1 MTNWSYFLY
10 IHICSFYSYKSVLF
24 YNLNMNKTDIINLVN
39 TFATTTN
46 QQPEMPVAA
55 KIIYVVLGILFCLGC
70 GLLIWYY
77 FNKKDEWERTR
88 SSYEKYKAGSFKGF
102 WGRMRAPI
110 IVFLAVLLLILG
122 IFFVGAGL
130 LEWVPHNDIVGP

>member
-1 MTNWSYFLY
+1 
-10 IHICSFYSYKSVLF
+10 
-24 YNLNMNKTDIINLVN
+24 MNKTDIINLVN
-39 TFATTTN
+39 TLATTGNT
-46 QQPEMPVAA
+46 QQEMPVAA
-55 KIIYVVLGILFCLGC
+55 KVIYVILGILLCVGC

-110 IVFLAVLLLILG
+110 IVFLSVLLLILG

-130 LEWVPHNDIVGP
+130 LGWVPHNDIVGP